1 MPYITNKKAKF
12 NYEIVDTYTAG
23 IELFGY
29 EVKSIRGGRG
39 SLEGSHVVIRG
50 NEAYLVEATI
60 PAYQPNNAPATYAE
74 ARPRKLLLTKK
85 EISAILNEE
94 KRNGL
99 TIVPLSMYNKGVKI
113 KVDIATVRGKKKYD
127 KRESIKKRD
136 TEKDIGRKLKN
147 R

>member
-1 MPYITNKKAKF
+1 MTYITHKKARF
-12 NYEIVDTYTAG
+12 NYEILDTYSAG

-29 EVKSIRGGRG
+29 EVKSVRAGRG
-39 SLEGSHVVIRG
+39 SLEGAHVIIRG
-50 NEAYLVEATI
+50 NEAYLTEATI
-60 PAYQPNNAPATYAE
+60 PAFQPKNAPTTYVE
-74 ARPRKLLLTKK
+74 NRPRKLLLTKK
-85 EISAILNEE
+85 EIEALAGIE
-94 KRNGL
+94 KQGGL

-136 TEKDIGRKLKN
+136 TEKDLGRKLKN

>member
-1 MPYITNKKAKF
+1 MAYITNKKAKF

-29 EVKSIRGGRG
+29 EVKSIRDGRG
-39 SLEGSHVVIRG
+39 NLEGAHIIVRG
-50 NEAYLVEATI
+50 NEVYLVEAKI
-60 PAYQPNNAPATYAE
+60 PAYQPKNAPESYNE

-85 EISAILNEE
+85 EIATLLGEE

-136 TEKDIGRKLKN
+136 TERDLGKKLKN